1 MFGVAGVVPGI
12 VHELVVLVVV
22 VVSTTDS
29 YHSTGVLSTW
39 DELILPSEHEHY
51 SPWQLIKGV
60 TGNSVFWVIV
70 RDPAGALGHSSG
82 HIGSPSGR
90 KELGMDPRILHSGPA
105 SGMYI

>member
-1 MFGVAGVVPGI
+1 MAAGPVAPKYQAGSAAFGAHQHRMVAI
-12 VHELVVLVVV
+12 CLQQ
-22 VVSTTDS
+22 SATN
-29 YHSTGVLSTW
+29 YNNF
-39 DELILPSEHEHY
+39 LPTLAIY

-82 HIGSPSGR
+82 HIGSPSDR